1 MTDRKKL
8 ENQLN
13 TIEEA
18 IESFREGE
26 FVIVVDD
33 EDRENEG
40 DFIIAAEKVTAE
52 KVNFMMRYGRGVL
65 CAPISEKRC
74 EELELPMQVVHNTS
88 SHETPFTVT
97 VDRIGNGCTTGVSM
111 HDRAETILALADPA
125 TKPSDLGR
133 PGHVCPLRARER
145 GVLRRA
151 GHTEA
156 AIDLTRLAGLRP
168 AAALIEVI
176 KEDGTMARL
185 PDLLEISKKYGFKII
200 SIEDLIRY
208 RLQRESI
215 IEQGVESTL
224 PTRYGSFRIIPFRQ
238 KSNGLEHV
246 ALVKGEWEK
255 DEPVLVRV
263 HSSCLT
269 GDVFGSYRCD
279 CGSQLHEAM
288 ERIDRAGKGVVVY
301 INQEGRGIGIFNKIH
316 AYKLQDEGFDTVE
329 ANEQLGFKADER
341 DYGVGASILR
351 AVGVSHMRLMTN
363 NPVKRT
369 GLEGYGLIID
379 EIVPIEIEPNEYNR
393 HYLETKRDKMGH
405 NILGKKE

>member
-1 MTDRKKL
+1 
-8 ENQLN
+8 
-13 TIEEA
+13 
-18 IESFREGE
+18 
-26 FVIVVDD
+26 
-33 EDRENEG
+33 
-40 DFIIAAEKVTAE
+40 
-52 KVNFMMRYGRGVL
+52 
-65 CAPISEKRC
+65 
-74 EELELPMQVVHNTS
+74 
-88 SHETPFTVT
+88 
-97 VDRIGNGCTTGVSM
+97 M

-156 AIDLTRLAGLRP
+156 AVDLTRLAGLRP

-405 NILGKKE
+405 NILGKKK

>member
-8 ENQLN
+8 KNQLN

-156 AIDLTRLAGLRP
+156 AVDLTRLAGLRP

-224 PTRYGSFRIIPFRQ
+224 PTRHGTFRIIPFRQ

-269 GDVFGSYRCD
+269 GDVFESYRCD
-279 CGSQLHEAM
+279 CGAQLHEAM

>member
-156 AIDLTRLAGLRP
+156 AVDLTRLAGLRP

-200 SIEDLIRY
+200 SIEELIRY

-215 IEQGVESTL
+215 IKQGEESTL
-224 PTRYGSFRIIPFRQ
+224 PTRHGSFRIIPFRQ

-263 HSSCLT
+263 HSSCLK
-269 GDVFGSYRCD
+269 GDVFESYRCD

>member
-156 AIDLTRLAGLRP
+156 AVDLTRLAGLRP

-224 PTRYGSFRIIPFRQ
+224 PTRHGTFRIIPFRQ

-269 GDVFGSYRCD
+269 GDVFESYRCD

-405 NILGKKE
+405 NILGKKK

>member
-1 MTDRKKL
+1 
-8 ENQLN
+8 
-13 TIEEA
+13 
-18 IESFREGE
+18 
-26 FVIVVDD
+26 
-33 EDRENEG
+33 
-40 DFIIAAEKVTAE
+40 
-52 KVNFMMRYGRGVL
+52 
-65 CAPISEKRC
+65 
-74 EELELPMQVVHNTS
+74 
-88 SHETPFTVT
+88 
-97 VDRIGNGCTTGVSM
+97 
-111 HDRAETILALADPA
+111 
-125 TKPSDLGR
+125 
-133 PGHVCPLRARER
+133 
-145 GVLRRA
+145 
-151 GHTEA
+151 
-156 AIDLTRLAGLRP
+156 
-168 AAALIEVI
+168 
-176 KEDGTMARL
+176 MARL

-215 IEQGVESTL
+215 IEQGVETTL
-224 PTRYGSFRIIPFRQ
+224 PTRHGTFRIIPFRQ

-246 ALVKGEWEK
+246 ALVKGEWAK

-269 GDVFGSYRCD
+269 GDVFESYRCD
-279 CGSQLHEAM
+279 CGPQLHEAM

-405 NILGKKE
+405 NILRKKE

>member
-8 ENQLN
+8 KNQLN

-156 AIDLTRLAGLRP
+156 AVDLTRLAGLRP

-215 IEQGVESTL
+215 IKQGEESTL
-224 PTRYGSFRIIPFRQ
+224 PTRHGTFRIIPFRQ

-269 GDVFGSYRCD
+269 GDVFESYRCD

-379 EIVPIEIEPNEYNR
+379 EIVPIEIEPNKYNR

>member
-1 MTDRKKL
+1 MTERKKL
-8 ENQLN
+8 ESQLD

-18 IESFREGE
+18 IESFRKGE

-33 EDRENEG
+33 ENRENEG
-40 DFIIAAEKVTAE
+40 DFVIAAEKITSE

-65 CAPISEKRC
+65 CAPLSEARC

-97 VDRIGNGCTTGVSM
+97 VDLIGRGCTTGVSM
-111 HDRAETILALADPA
+111 HDRAATILALADPA

-156 AIDLTRLAGLRP
+156 AVDLARLAGLQP
-168 AAALIEVI
+168 AGALIEVI
-176 KEDGTMARL
+176 NEDGTMARL
-185 PDLLEISKKYGFKII
+185 PQLLEISKKFGFKII

-215 IEQGVESTL
+215 IEQGVESVL
-224 PTRYGSFRIIPFRQ
+224 PTRHGKFRIIPFRQ

-246 ALVKGEWEK
+246 ALVKGEWAP
-255 DEPVLVRV
+255 DEAVLVRV

-269 GDVFGSYRCD
+269 GDVFESYRCD

-288 ERIDRAGKGVVVY
+288 ERIDKEGRGVVVY

-316 AYKLQDEGFDTVE
+316 AYKLQDEGLDTVE

-363 NPVKRT
+363 NPVKRS

-379 EIVPIEIEPNEYNR
+379 EIVPIEIEPNEFNR

-405 NILGKKE
+405 RILGKKK

>member
-74 EELELPMQVVHNTS
+74 EELELPMQVVHNAS
-88 SHETPFTVT
+88 SHETPFAVT

-156 AIDLTRLAGLRP
+156 AVDLTRLAGLRP

-215 IEQGVESTL
+215 IKQGEESTL
-224 PTRYGSFRIIPFRQ
+224 PTRHGSFRIIPFRQ

-405 NILGKKE
+405 NILGKKK

>member
-8 ENQLN
+8 KNQLN

-18 IESFREGE
+18 IVSFREGE

-97 VDRIGNGCTTGVSM
+97 VDRIGNGCTTGGSM
-111 HDRAETILALADPA
+111 HDRAGTILALADPA

-156 AIDLTRLAGLRP
+156 AVDLTRLAGLRP

-405 NILGKKE
+405 NILGKKK

>member
-1 MTDRKKL
+1 MERNRL
-8 ENQLN
+8 ESQLN
-13 TIEEA
+13 SIEEA
-18 IESFREGE
+18 VESFRNGE

-33 EDRENEG
+33 ENRENEG
-40 DFIIAAEKVTAE
+40 DFIIAAEKVTPE

-65 CAPISEKRC
+65 CAPISEARC

-133 PGHVCPLRARER
+133 PGHVCPLRAREK

-156 AIDLTRLAGLRP
+156 AVDLTRLAGLQP

-185 PDLLEISKKYGFKII
+185 PDLLEISKKYGVKII
-200 SIEDLIRY
+200 SIENLIRY

-215 IEQGVESTL
+215 IEQGAESTL
-224 PTRYGSFRIIPFRQ
+224 PTQHGNFRIIPFRQ

-246 ALVKGEWEK
+246 ALVKGEWAPE
-255 DEPVLVRV
+255 ESVLVRV

-269 GDVFGSYRCD
+269 GDVFGSCRCD
-279 CGSQLHEAM
+279 CGAQLHEAM
-288 ERIDRAGKGVVVY
+288 ERIEKAGKGVVVY
-301 INQEGRGIGIFNKIH
+301 LNQEGRGIGIFNKIH
-316 AYKLQDEGFDTVE
+316 AYKLQDEGVDTAE
-329 ANEQLGFKADER
+329 ANVRLGFKVDER

-363 NPVKRT
+363 NPLKRS

-379 EIVPIEIEPNEYNR
+379 EIVPIEVESNAYNR
-393 HYLETKRDKMGH
+393 RYLETKRDKMGH
-405 NILGKKE
+405 CILGKKE

>member
-156 AIDLTRLAGLRP
+156 AVDLTRLAGLRP

-215 IEQGVESTL
+215 IKQGEESTL
-224 PTRYGSFRIIPFRQ
+224 PTRHGTFRIIPFRQ

-279 CGSQLHEAM
+279 CGPQLHEAM

-379 EIVPIEIEPNEYNR
+379 EIVPIEIEPNKYNR